1 MSQSPSLMG
10 GTYHVRLCSGWD
22 LHCCTSYD
30 RTEICPNA
38 ATGGPIWGQR
48 MACFFFLFFFLSRF
62 LFDGVCYNGTRISGQ
77 DSKVCHRHW
86 KEMIKHAVSV
96 EVILNSW
103 LLWAVKLWVV
113 FTIFYFNPAHLCCTP
128 APVAFSPPFALG
140 FTVLLCSSCWCDWI
154 NFVIAF
160 HVLVLAQCN
169 LDCCQIWSTKCQ
181 IRTGCSRFLCCL
193 KICVTK
199 ATTQSIQVGHDLL
212 SLIFDWGQFCTGNS

>member
-1 MSQSPSLMG
+1 MWDSVVV
-10 GTYHVRLCSGWD
+10 GTCIVALAMTELRFAQMQPLAVQFEVKEWHVFFSFF
-22 LHCCTSYD
+22 
-30 RTEICPNA
+30 
-38 ATGGPIWGQR
+38 
-48 MACFFFLFFFLSRF
+48 FFFLDFYLT
-62 LFDGVCYNGTRISGQ
+62 VCAL
-77 DSKVCHRHW
+77 
-86 KEMIKHAVSV
+86 IKHAVSV

-128 APVAFSPPFALG
+128 SPVAFSPPFALG